1 MHLPLEFQLTTDE
14 FLKIGFAVFCG
25 GLLGIERQYKNK
37 TAGFRTIILI
47 TLGSTLFTMVAQQAG
62 LGVNINVITGIGFI
76 GAGVVFKDNIGVS
89 GLTTA
94 AVIWIAAAIG
104 MAAGAGDY
112 TLALITTIFS
122 LLVLILFS
130 LLERY
135 IDKVHHDKLFV
146 IEFTS
151 ADYNDLLL
159 VESIIKKLKLKSIR
173 RHVSKNNDCLHAVIL
188 VTGHNNYIV
197 QLDEK
202 LLSMTQVRS
211 F

>member
-1 MHLPLEFQLTTDE
+1 MQLPLQFQITDQE
-14 FLKIGFAVFCG
+14 LLKIGFAVFCG

-76 GAGVVFKDNIGVS
+76 GAGVVFKDNTGVS

-94 AVIWIAAAIG
+94 AVIWVAAAIG

-112 TLALITTIFS
+112 PLALTTTIIT
-122 LLVLILFS
+122 LLVLLLFS
-130 LLERY
+130 LLEKY
-135 IDKVHHDKLFV
+135 IDRVHHDKLFV
-146 IEFTS
+146 IVFTNT
-151 ADYNDLLL
+151 DYENLLL
-159 VESIIKKLKLKSIR
+159 VEELAKTHHLISR
-173 RHVSKNNDCLHAVIL
+173 RRQINKANDSLQVTIL
-188 VTGHNNYIV
+188 ITGHKKHITK
-197 QLDEK
+197 LDEK
-202 LLSMTQVRS
+202 LLKMPQVRS

>member
-1 MHLPLEFQLTTDE
+1 MHLPLQFQITDDE
-14 FLKIGFAVFCG
+14 LLKVGFAVFCG

-37 TAGFRTIILI
+37 TAGFRTLILI
-47 TLGSTLFTMVAQQAG
+47 TLGSALFTMVAQQAG

-94 AVIWIAAAIG
+94 AVIWVAAAIG

-112 TLALITTIFS
+112 PLALFCTILTLA
-122 LLVLILFS
+122 VLMLFS

-135 IDKVHHDKLFV
+135 IDKVHHDKLFTIV
-146 IEFTS
+146 FTD
-151 ADYNDLLL
+151 ADYNNLVLIEDL
-159 VESIIKKLKLKSIR
+159 VQKHHLKSIR
-173 RHVSKNNDCLHAVIL
+173 RQISKREDCLMAVIL
-188 VTGHNNYIV
+188 VTGHKKHIT

-202 LLSMTQVRS
+202 LLVMPQVKS

>member
-1 MHLPLEFQLTTDE
+1 MVFELTGDDL
-14 FLKIGFAVFCG
+14 LKIGMAVLCG

-47 TLGSTLFTMVAQQAG
+47 CLGSALFTMVAARAG

-94 AVIWIAAAIG
+94 SVIWVAAAIG
-104 MAAGAGDY
+104 MAVGAGNFE
-112 TLALITTIFS
+112 LALASTILT
-122 LLVLILFS
+122 LLVLLLFS

-146 IEFTS
+146 IVFDNENYENLIS
-151 ADYNDLLL
+151 LEDSMQDHH
-159 VESIIKKLKLKSIR
+159 LKFIR
-173 RHVSKNNDCLHAVIL
+173 RQITKQDGCLQAAIL
-188 VTGHNNYIV
+188 VTGHRKQITK
-197 QLDEK
+197 LDER
-202 LLSMTQVRS
+202 LLLMPNVKS

>member
-1 MHLPLEFQLTTDE
+1 MQFALATEDLV
-14 FLKIGFAVFCG
+14 KIGMAVLCG

-47 TLGSTLFTMVAQQAG
+47 TLGSAMFTMVAQHAG

-94 AVIWIAAAIG
+94 SVIWVAAAIG
-104 MAAGAGDY
+104 MAVGAGSFEIALVATIV
-112 TLALITTIFS
+112 TLAV
-122 LLVLILFS
+122 LLLFS

-135 IDKVHHDKLFV
+135 IDKVHHDKLYVVVF
-146 IEFTS
+146 
-151 ADYNDLLL
+151 ANDDYENI
-159 VESIIKKLKLKSIR
+159 VELKSYI
-173 RHVSKNNDCLHAVIL
+173 NNHKMTFLNKQIGKKDGCLQAALL
-188 VTGHNNYIV
+188 VTGHRKHIV
-197 QLDEK
+197 ELDQW
-202 LLSMTQVRS
+202 LLEMKSVKS

>member
-1 MHLPLEFQLTTDE
+1 MQLPLQFQITDNE
-14 FLKIGFAVFCG
+14 LLKIGFAFFCG

-47 TLGSTLFTMVAQQAG
+47 TLGSTLFTMVAQEAG

-76 GAGVVFKDNIGVS
+76 GAGVIFKDNNGVS

-94 AVIWIAAAIG
+94 AVIWVAAAIG
-104 MAAGAGDY
+104 MAVGAGNFA
-112 TLALITTIFS
+112 LALCTTVIT

-135 IDKVHHDKLFV
+135 IDEVHHDKLYVLTF
-146 IEFTS
+146 
-151 ADYNDLLL
+151 ADNDYLNLTM
-159 VESIIKKLKLKSIR
+159 VEKMVNAHHLTSIR
-173 RHVSKNNDCLHAVIL
+173 KQVNKRESCLQATIL
-188 VTGHNNYIV
+188 VTGHKKHIT
-197 QLDEK
+197 QLDEE
-202 LLSMTQVRS
+202 LLTMPQVRH

>member
-1 MHLPLEFQLTTDE
+1 MVFHLPADDL
-14 FLKIGFAVFCG
+14 LKIGMAVLCG

-47 TLGSTLFTMVAQQAG
+47 CLGSALFTMVAARAG

-94 AVIWIAAAIG
+94 SVIWVAAAIG
-104 MAAGAGDY
+104 MAVGAGNFE
-112 TLALITTIFS
+112 LALASTILT
-122 LLVLILFS
+122 LLVLLLFS

-146 IEFTS
+146 IVFANEDYDNLTS
-151 ADYNDLLL
+151 L
-159 VESIIKKLKLKSIR
+159 ESSIKDHHLKFIR
-173 RHVSKNNDCLHAVIL
+173 RQISKQDGCLQAAIL
-188 VTGHNNYIV
+188 VTGHRKHITK
-197 QLDEK
+197 LDEK
-202 LLSMTQVRS
+202 LLLMPYVKA

>member
-1 MHLPLEFQLTTDE
+1 MLQFHIADLDLI
-14 FLKIGFAVFCG
+14 KIGMSVLCG

-47 TLGSTLFTMVAQQAG
+47 TLGSALFTMVAQHAG

-94 AVIWIAAAIG
+94 SVIWVAAAIG
-104 MAAGAGDY
+104 MAIGAGNFEI
-112 TLALITTIFS
+112 ALVSTIVT

-135 IDKVHHDKLFV
+135 IDKVHHDKLYVVVFAN
-146 IEFTS
+146 EDFE
-151 ADYNDLLL
+151 NLLL
-159 VESIIKKLKLKSIR
+159 LEKSIKEYHLKSIR
-173 RHVSKNNDCLHAVIL
+173 RQINKREGHL
-188 VTGHNNYIV
+188 VATLLVAGHKKYITD
-197 QLDEK
+197 LDEE
-202 LLSMTQVRS
+202 LLLMQQVKS

>member
-1 MHLPLEFQLTTDE
+1 MQLPLEFNITTDE
-14 FLKIGFAVFCG
+14 LLKVGFAVLCG

-47 TLGSTLFTMVAQQAG
+47 SLGSALFTMVAQEAG

-94 AVIWIAAAIG
+94 AVIWVAAAIG

-112 TLALITTIFS
+112 PLALFTTVTTLFV
-122 LLVLILFS
+122 LLLFS

-135 IDKVHHDKLFV
+135 IDKMHHDKLLTLLFNS
-146 IEFTS
+146 T
-151 ADYNDLLL
+151 DYNNLLL
-159 VESIIKKLKLKSIR
+159 VEELVKTHHLKSIR
-173 RHVSKNNDCLHAVIL
+173 RQINKRDDCLQAVIL
-188 VTGHNNYIV
+188 VTGHKKHITK
-197 QLDEK
+197 LDEK
-202 LLSMTQVRS
+202 LLEMPQLLS